1 MKLSRLPFILVL
13 FSYLLLGGLYAWFT
27 PAWQAPDE
35 PAHYNYVRQLA
46 AGQLPLMEPSD
57 YNEAF
62 RNAAVSSGFAP
73 EYEISLL
80 TYEDWQPPL
89 YYLLQTPVYW
99 LSGGSL
105 LALRLFSLLLG
116 AGVVVGAYLIGR
128 QLFPQREWLAL
139 TTAVFVAFVPQH
151 TAIMASVNNDAL
163 AELLIAGIILLLLKS
178 FDAEAQTCAEHSRSR
193 HRGEKTAPLPTS
205 HFSLSTTYFPLLTIG
220 VLLGLGYLTKGTVYP
235 LSFLVAA
242 LLLWRYWGNWAG
254 LVRAGLLVFG
264 VALLMG
270 SLWWGRNLVVYEG
283 LDPFATMAH
292 DRAVVGQTRTA
303 EWVADYGLAE
313 TVRRFGQTTFNSF
326 WGQFG
331 WMALPMTHP
340 GWLYPLLRLFTGV
353 VVGGLLVEGVRQRGR
368 WRPAVWILLGLV
380 GLAAAVHVGYNLTYV
395 QHQGRYLF
403 PALIP
408 MGVGVAAGLW
418 GWLRPFYYRLPPSN
432 WRLYVPYLLPLGL
445 ALALILLNLH
455 AIFRVIVPNL

>member
-1 MKLSRLPFILVL
+1 MSRLSLKLSWLPFLAILVC
-13 FSYLLLGGLYAWFT
+13 YLLLGGLYAWHT

-46 AGQLPLMEPSD
+46 AGQLPMMEPSD
-57 YNEAF
+57 YDEAF

-73 EYEISLL
+73 EYDVSLL

-89 YYLLQTPVYW
+89 YYLLQTPIYW
-99 LSGGSL
+99 LTDGSL

-116 AGVVVGAYLIGR
+116 AGVVVGAYLVGR
-128 QLFPQREWLAL
+128 QLFPTKEWLAL
-139 TTAVFVAFVPQH
+139 TTAVFVAYIPQH
-151 TAIMASVNNDAL
+151 LAIMASVNNDAL
-163 AELLIAGIILLLLKS
+163 AELLIAGIVLLLLKN
-178 FDAEAQTCAEHSRSR
+178 FNAEAQRR
-193 HRGEKTAPLPTS
+193 REKSFNNSQFTIHNS
-205 HFSLSTTYFPLLTIG
+205 QFTIG
-220 VLLGLGYLTKGTVYP
+220 ILLGLGYLTKGTVYP

-242 LLLWRYWGNWAG
+242 LLLWRYWGDWAG
-254 LVRAGLLVFG
+254 LVRAGMLVFG

-283 LDPFATMAH
+283 FDPFATIAH
-292 DRAVVGQTRTA
+292 DEAVVGQTRTA
-303 EWVADYGLAE
+303 EWIAEHGLAE
-313 TVRRFGQTTFNSF
+313 TVRRFGETTFNSF

-340 GWLYPLLRLFTGV
+340 GWLYPLLRLFMGV
-353 VVGGLLVEGVRQRGR
+353 AFVGLLLEGVRQRGQ
-368 WRPAVWILLGLV
+368 WRPAAWILLGV
-380 GLAAAVHVGYNLTYV
+380 AALATAVHVGYNLTYV

-408 MGVGVAAGLW
+408 MGAGVAAGLW
-418 GWLRPFYYRLPPSN
+418 FWLRPFYHRLPQTN
-432 WRLYVPYLLPLGL
+432 WKPYASYLLPLGL

-455 AIFRVIVPNL
+455 AIFRVIIPNL

>member
-1 MKLSRLPFILVL
+1 MSHAKTSWLPFALIL
-13 FSYLLLGGLYAWFT
+13 SCYLLLGGLYAWHT

-46 AGQLPLMEPSD
+46 AGQLPLMEPDD
-57 YNEAF
+57 YDEAF
-62 RNAAVSSGFAP
+62 RNTAVSSNFAP
-73 EYEISLL
+73 EYDVSLL

-99 LSGGSL
+99 LTNGSL
-105 LALRLFSLLLG
+105 LAMRLFSLLLG

-128 QLFPQREWLAL
+128 LIFPTREWLAL
-139 TTAVFVAFVPQH
+139 TTAVFVAFIPQH
-151 TAIMASVNNDAL
+151 LAIMASVNNDAL
-163 AELLIAGIILLLLKS
+163 AELLIAAIILLLIKH
-178 FDAEAQTCAEHSRSR
+178 FNAEAQRRRENKYAIRNTQYA
-193 HRGEKTAPLPTS
+193 L
-205 HFSLSTTYFPLLTIG
+205 FSIG
-220 VLLGLGYLTKGTVYP
+220 LLLGLGYLTKGTVYP

-242 LLLWRYWGNWAG
+242 LLLWRYWGDWAG
-254 LVRAGLLVFG
+254 LVRAGLVVFG

-283 LDPFATMAH
+283 FDPFATIAH
-292 DRAVVGQTRTA
+292 DEAVVGQTRTA
-303 EWVADYGLAE
+303 EWVAEYGLAE
-313 TVRRFGQTTFNSF
+313 TVRRFAETTFNSF

-340 GWLYPLLRLFTGV
+340 GWLYPLLRLFMGV
-353 VVGGLLVEGVRQRGR
+353 AFVGLLLEGIRQRGQ
-368 WRPAVWILLGLV
+368 WRPAVWILLGV
-380 GLAAAVHVGYNLTYV
+380 AGLATAVHVGYNLTYV

-408 MGVGVAAGLW
+408 IGAGVAMGLW
-418 GWLRPFYYRLPPSN
+418 FWLRPFYQRLPPTN
-432 WRLYVPYLLPLGL
+432 WKPYAPYLLPLGL